1 MAETFVLRFPVS
13 TTITGD
19 GAPDCE
25 WVVVDGHGTRMG
37 EIARGPLAAAAATLA
52 GRRLVVLIPG
62 AEVLLAAPDLPTR
75 SAAKLAKLVPFALEE
90 QLATD
95 VEAMHFATTR
105 TQPDGALQVAALE
118 RARLSGWLA
127 ELAAAGLSPAAMHP
141 DSLLVPDN
149 PAHVVIVLEAGR
161 LTVRRPGELP
171 LALHAEPLA
180 AALSIAGL
188 LPQAGV
194 PLISP
199 PHVLLYASA
208 ADWAAAEPLVES
220 LRDRFASLNVQL
232 LADGTLPLLAAG
244 TVSGS
249 PLSLLQGE
257 FLPRHGLAS
266 EWPRWRLAA
275 SLLAVLLVAH
285 LGANGV
291 DWWRLHQDETR
302 ADQQLKSLAAEA
314 LPDVQNLSRLP
325 SVRLA
330 IESRVR
336 KSRAAVSEGLLG
348 TLNALGT
355 AVAAAPGTQLQ
366 SLSYRDGTSELTVD
380 APDVG
385 SLDHL
390 QEAVR
395 GRGFDAQLQGA
406 TQHEQRF
413 QGHLQLKGPGS

>member
-1 MAETFVLRFPVS
+1 MAETFVLRYPAS
-13 TTITGD
+13 TATSR
-19 GAPDCE
+19 DCE
-25 WVVVDGHGTRMG
+25 WVVVDAHGARVG
-37 EIARGPLAAAAATLA
+37 ELGRGALAEAAEAVA
-52 GRRLVVLIPG
+52 GRRLVVLVPG
-62 AEVLLAAPDLPTR
+62 AEVLLAAPELPTR
-75 SAAKLAKLVPFALEE
+75 SAAKLAKLIPFALEE

-95 VEAMHFATTR
+95 VDAMHFASARATANG
-105 TQPDGALQVAALE
+105 PLQVAAVE
-118 RARLSGWLA
+118 RTRLGAWLA
-127 ELAAAGLSPAAMHP
+127 ELAAAGLAPAAMHP

-149 PAHVVIVLEAGR
+149 PAHAVVLLEAGR
-161 LTVRRPGELP
+161 LMVRRPGELP

-180 AALSIAGL
+180 AALAVAGL
-188 LPQAGV
+188 LPPAGE
-194 PLISP
+194 PTAGA
-199 PHVLLYASA
+199 PHVLLYAA
-208 ADWAAAEPLVES
+208 PADWAGAEPLVES
-220 LRDRFASLNVQL
+220 LRDRFSSLNVQV
-232 LADGTLPLLAAG
+232 LADGVLPLLAAG
-244 TVSGS
+244 AVSAS

-257 FLPRHGLAS
+257 FLPRQGLSA
-266 EWPRWRLAA
+266 EWPRWRVAA

-285 LGANGV
+285 LGANGI
-291 DWWRLHQDETR
+291 DWWRLRQDEAR

-314 LPDVQNLSRLP
+314 LPDIQNLSRLP

-330 IESRVR
+330 IEGRVR

-355 AVAAAPGTQLQ
+355 AVAAAPGAQLQ

-385 SLDHL
+385 SLDRL

-406 TQHEQRF
+406 AQHEQRF

>member
-1 MAETFVLRFPVS
+1 MAETFVLRYPAS
-13 TTITGD
+13 ATT
-19 GAPDCE
+19 AADCE
-25 WVVVDGHGTRMG
+25 WVVVDGHGARAG
-37 EIARGPLAAAAATLA
+37 ELGRGPLAAAADALA
-52 GRRLVVLIPG
+52 GRRLVVLVPG

-95 VEAMHFATTR
+95 VEAMHFATAR
-105 TQPDGALQVAALE
+105 PQPDGPLQVAAVE
-118 RARLSGWLA
+118 RVRLGAWLA
-127 ELAAAGLSPAAMHP
+127 ALAAAGLSPAAMHP

-149 PAHVVIVLEAGR
+149 PAHVVILLESGR
-161 LTVRRPGELP
+161 LMVRRPGALP

-180 AALSIAGL
+180 AALAIAGL
-188 LPQAGV
+188 MPQDDTAPGGA
-194 PLISP
+194 
-199 PHVLLYASA
+199 PHVLLYAAA

-220 LRDRFASLNVQL
+220 LRSRFASLNVQV
-232 LADGTLPLLAAG
+232 LADGALPLLAAG
-244 TVSGS
+244 AVNGN
-249 PLSLLQGE
+249 PLSLLQGD
-257 FLPRHGLAS
+257 FQPRQGLSA

-275 SLLAVLLVAH
+275 SLLAALLVAH

-291 DWWRLHQDETR
+291 DWWRLHQDEAR
-302 ADQQLKSLAAEA
+302 VDQQLTSLAAEA
-314 LPDVQNLSRLP
+314 LPDVQNLARLP

-330 IESRVR
+330 IEGRVR

-348 TLNALGT
+348 TLNTLGT
-355 AVAAAPGTQLQ
+355 AVAAAPGAQLQ
-366 SLSYRDGTSELTVD
+366 SLSYRDGTSDLTVD

-385 SLDHL
+385 SLDRL